1 MSRHCL
7 DVGPAERDAGP
18 VLTPATLAQV
28 EIAEL
33 TEDLGYLRLRTPETQ
48 RDMEQSLVRHGQLTP
63 ILACR
68 DAERLIVIDGFK
80 RLRAARSLSWM
91 RVWTQVWEGEHL
103 NAKLLLWQCN
113 QGHGLTDLEE
123 AWVVQALYREDRL
136 AQPQIAQLFGRHK
149 SWVCRRLMLAEGLSD
164 EVQAD
169 VRLGLVSA
177 TAAREI
183 GRLPRGNQDEAAR
196 LISRRGLTTR
206 QSGRLVDELLAAPD
220 EAGQR
225 RVLEAASQWEGGT
238 PSADG
243 RPRPRTP
250 GEWLAVD
257 VSGATRICTRLHTR
271 LLERSLASF
280 GPEAAE
286 VMAQGLRALQPGLA
300 LLAQTIERQ
309 LRKVEEP

>member
-1 MSRHCL
+1 
-7 DVGPAERDAGP
+7 
-18 VLTPATLAQV
+18 V

-48 RDMEQSLVRHGQLTP
+48 RDMEQSMVRHGQLTP

-68 DAERLIVIDGFK
+68 EAGRLTVIDGHK
-80 RLRAARSLSWM
+80 RVRGARALSWM
-91 RVWTQVWEGEHL
+91 RVWTQVCEGEHV

-123 AWVVQALYREDRL
+123 AWVVRALYREDRL
-136 AQPQIAQLFGRHK
+136 SQPQIAQLFGRHK
-149 SWVCRRLMLAEGLSD
+149 SWVCRRLMLAEGLGD

-206 QSGRLVDELLAAPD
+206 QSARLVDELLAAPD

-225 RVLEAASQWEGGT
+225 RVIEAASQWTGAAAT
-238 PSADG
+238 TDG

-257 VSGATRICTRLHTR
+257 VSAAARICTRLHAR
-271 LLERSLASF
+271 LLERALPSF
-280 GPEAAE
+280 GAEAAE
-286 VMAQGLRALQPGLA
+286 VVAQGLRALQPGLA
-300 LLAQTIERQ
+300 VLSQTIEQQ
-309 LRKVEEP
+309 LRRIENHDVPKP